1 MASLRHPNVVLFL
14 GLCYSP
20 PAIVTGAGLGRG
32 GCWERFGAGQQLAAR
47 SDGQL
52 VSS

>member
-20 PAIVTGAGLGRG
+20 PAIVTGEPRG
-32 GCWERFGAGQQLAAR
+32 GRERF
-47 SDGQL
+47 
-52 VSS
+52 